1 MTEKPDKNKM
11 QNDSLIQGDGSAALG
26 ISHKKTTYCLPFL
39 DKILELWTREHKG
52 MSVNSVDSCLVNLIF
67 NQIS

>member
-39 DKILELWTREHKG
+39 DKILELWPREHKG
-52 MSVNSVDSCLVNLIF
+52 ISMNSVDSCLVNLKF
-67 NQIS
+67 KHMS